1 MEKRGPDL
9 MRSNFLSLLACLL
22 AALSGCSK
30 SETPAPP
37 KAQTEAS
44 TPSPA
49 VSSAKAPLEV
59 CSLLTSD
66 EIKTIQGEAVESTK
80 ASPALEGE
88 VHSSQCF
95 FQLPTFI
102 NSISLQVTQKG
113 NKPGAPEVKETW
125 RKMFPPEKLEERE
138 TAGGQKKIPARKIP
152 DLGEEALWTG
162 GPAGGLYVLQGNYY
176 LRISVGGADDEESKI
191 KKTTALARLILKRL

>member
-1 MEKRGPDL
+1 
-9 MRSNFLSLLACLL
+9 MRSYFLSFLACLL

-37 KAQTEAS
+37 KAQTETA

-49 VSSAKAPLEV
+49 VSSAKTPLDA
-59 CSLLTSD
+59 CALLTSD
-66 EIKTIQGEAVESTK
+66 EIKAVQGEPVESTK
-80 ASPALEGE
+80 PTPASQGE
-88 VHSSQCF
+88 VAASQCF
-95 FQLPTFI
+95 YQLPTFI

-113 NKPGAPEVKETW
+113 NTPGAPEVKQLW

-138 TAGGQKKIPARKIP
+138 TAAGQKKMPARKIP

-162 GPAGGLYVLQGNYY
+162 GPAGGLFVLQGSFYF
-176 LRISVGGADDEESKI
+176 RISVGGADDEETKI
-191 KKTTALARLILKRL
+191 KKSTALAQLILKRL